1 MSLPLDAA
9 PRGGRTLSD
18 RIAIQEPMANS
29 ELAGRSYA
37 RVYRVSRRSDLHAF
51 LLDAVRQSGGDVLYA
66 SDERRAPIYFG
77 VQGATEER
85 IGLLVYPFR
94 ATHNVIRNRPSD
106 EHRLQI
112 RYGSEPTWTQEHRLG
127 RDVAGVDTTLVL
139 GVHLQAGVFI
149 GLDPFLYDPLP
160 MGISVELKAREIRAA
175 SEAGWHVFERDNHG
189 GRRRRDP
196 RAPDGLETV
205 VVFRPERLLDY
216 VRLERQASD
225 LGLDAALRFAAA
237 QDAGTPRAATQ
248 RPGVF
253 SLHALEDEFALS
265 SEEILEIIATRSR
278 LTVAVRG
285 GVAEHHLE
293 RALSSDPAVESVQRL
308 DEDAKPDFRVRVT
321 GGRQVLI
328 ECKNASPRPYAD
340 GTIKVEVQKTRAS
353 RGDPASR
360 LYRVDQFDAI
370 AACLYSPTR
379 QWTFRFQW
387 TSQLTPDHTYP
398 DRIAPIQR
406 VSPEWVPT
414 LGELVT
420 TA

>member
-1 MSLPLDAA
+1 MT
-9 PRGGRTLSD
+9 GSD
-18 RIAIQEPMANS
+18 
-29 ELAGRSYA
+29 LAGRSYA
-37 RVYRVSRRSDLHAF
+37 RVYRVSGRSDLHAF
-51 LLDAVRQSGGDVLYA
+51 LIEAVRRSGGDVLYA
-66 SDERRAPIYFG
+66 SEARRAPVYMG
-77 VQGATEER
+77 VQGPSEER

-106 EHRLQI
+106 EHRLQV
-112 RYGSEPTWTQEHRLG
+112 RYGSEATWTEEHPLG

-139 GVHLQAGVFI
+139 GVHLDSGVFI

-160 MGISVELKAREIRAA
+160 MGISVELKERDIEAA
-175 SEAGWHVFERDNHG
+175 AATGWYVFERDNLG
-189 GRRRRDP
+189 GRRRSDP

-205 VVFRPERLLDY
+205 VVFRPERFLDY

-225 LGLDAALRFAAA
+225 LGLDPALRYAAA
-237 QDAGTPRAATQ
+237 QSAGKPHAAAG

-253 SLHALEDEFALS
+253 SLHALEDEFDLS
-265 SEEILEIIATRSR
+265 SAEILEIIATRSR

-293 RALSSDPAVESVQRL
+293 RALLSDPAVDEVRRL
-308 DEDAKPDFRVRVT
+308 DEDAKPDFDVRTVS
-321 GGRQVLI
+321 GRELLI

-379 QWTFRFQW
+379 QWSFRFQW
-387 TSQLTPDHTYP
+387 TSRLTPDANHP
-398 DRIAPIQR
+398 GRIAPIQR
-406 VSPEWVPT
+406 VGPDWVRT
-414 LGELVT
+414 LGELV
-420 TA
+420 ASA